1 MSDNQNDSDEGA
13 ASQST
18 TETMPATN
26 AALSETAKVALD
38 TANTVTIDP
47 GGATF
52 PTISAALTSITDN
65 SLKKQYLLYVGPG
78 TYNEQVTMK
87 PFVSIQGA
95 DQSTTFI
102 TQPAAADAFSGGT
115 VNAASNCTLANVTVS
130 SLGGVWGSYSTA
142 VSCKGVTGFSIDNST
157 LIVNDQNQ
165 AGINQCT
172 LDAALN
178 TFDPASQ
185 LIVSYCM
192 ISCTAQNGQSGATAL
207 GIAANSSAELL
218 DCKVIATGG
227 MQSFGVITARGGN
240 VTLDNCFIQGANFA
254 LYDSDSGSPIT
265 ANNCQINGPT
275 SNGVTVNNFPPPSAE
290 G

>member
-1 MSDNQNDSDEGA
+1 MPDNKSTGETGA
-13 ASQST
+13 YSQR
-18 TETMPATN
+18 ATKMTHPTK
-26 AALSETAKVALD
+26 AELSETAKAALAA
-38 TANTVTIDP
+38 TNTVTIDP

-52 PTISAALTSITDN
+52 PTIGAALASITDN
-65 SLKKQYLLYVGPG
+65 SQQKQYLLYVGPG

-102 TQPAAADAFSGGT
+102 TNPAAADAFSGGT

-142 VSCKGVTGFSIDNST
+142 VSCKGATGFSIDNST

-185 LIVSYCM
+185 IIVSYCL
-192 ISCTAQNGQSGATAL
+192 ISCTAQNSESGASAL

-218 DCKVIATGG
+218 DCKVVATGG
-227 MQSFGVITARGGN
+227 GQSFGVITARSGS
-240 VTLDNCFIQGANFA
+240 VTLDNCYIQGGTWA
-254 LYDSDSGSPIT
+254 LYDSDGSSPIT
-265 ANNCQINGPT
+265 ANNCQISG
-275 SNGVTVNNFPPPSAE
+275 SVSGGVTVNNFPPPQE
-290 G
+290 

>member
-1 MSDNQNDSDEGA
+1 MPDNQYPGDKGA
-13 ASQST
+13 ASQHG
-18 TETMPATN
+18 TELKPPAK
-26 AALSETAKVALD
+26 AELSETAQAALS

-47 GGATF
+47 GGQTF
-52 PTISAALTSITDN
+52 STIGAALASITDN
-65 SLKKQYLLYVGPG
+65 SQEKEYLLYVGPG
-78 TYNEQVTMK
+78 TYSEQVTMK

-102 TQPAAADAFSGGT
+102 TQPAASDAFSGGT

-130 SLGGVWGSYSTA
+130 SLGGHWGSYSTA

-157 LIVNDQNQ
+157 LIVDDQNQ

-185 LIVSYCM
+185 LIVSYCL
-192 ISCTAQNGQSGATAL
+192 ISCTAQNGQSGASAL

-218 DCKVIATGG
+218 ECKVVATGG
-227 MQSFGVITARGGN
+227 MQSFGVITARSGS
-240 VTLDNCFIQGANFA
+240 VTLDNCYIQGGYFA
-254 LYDSDSGSPIT
+254 LYDSDGISPIT
-265 ANNCQINGPT
+265 ANNCQISGSV
-275 SNGVTVNNFPPPSAE
+275 SNGVTINNYPPPSQ
-290 G
+290 